1 MTKRRYKLVRE
12 KSGVLNVKFYKSDNN
27 YSIKVVND
35 GVDTVSS
42 VSPEDLAMPSLKVE
56 GKIANVE
63 FPLNSYRLED
73 VDKIMDTLADLKEF
87 KEDLEE
93 LI

>member
-1 MTKRRYKLVRE
+1 
-12 KSGVLNVKFYKSDNN
+12 
-27 YSIKVVND
+27 
-35 GVDTVSS
+35 
-42 VSPEDLAMPSLKVE
+42 MPSLKVE

>member
-1 MTKRRYKLVRE
+1 LTKRKYKLVRE
-12 KSGVLNVKFYKSDNN
+12 KSGVLNVKFYKSDK

-63 FPLNSYRLED
+63 FPLSTYRLED